1 MRGQYHH
8 GLTNERTGNIMGS
21 YCKIKISTFPL
32 AQLRET
38 LVLWRT
44 WYLGTSDP
52 CSHFCWTW
60 GRIFHYVSGHRTPS
74 TWGISWAGPV
84 WSGQASS
91 HWQDQLSV
99 TTVMPDI
106 LCVFR
111 LQVGNLKPHFLGPKW
126 SELINLSAFQHEDFL
141 GNPKLTL
148 LLILEPFLRELW
160 QF

>member
-8 GLTNERTGNIMGS
+8 GLTNERTGKIMGS

-44 WYLGTSDP
+44 WYLG
-52 CSHFCWTW
+52 
-60 GRIFHYVSGHRTPS
+60 
-74 TWGISWAGPV
+74 ISMLSFLLNLRPNFPLCFRPQNTINLGDKLGWSSVKWAG
-84 WSGQASS
+84 QL
-91 HWQDQLSV
+91 QDQLSV

-126 SELINLSAFQHEDFL
+126 LELKNLSAFQHEDFL
-141 GNPKLTL
+141 GYPKLTL

-160 QF
+160 PF